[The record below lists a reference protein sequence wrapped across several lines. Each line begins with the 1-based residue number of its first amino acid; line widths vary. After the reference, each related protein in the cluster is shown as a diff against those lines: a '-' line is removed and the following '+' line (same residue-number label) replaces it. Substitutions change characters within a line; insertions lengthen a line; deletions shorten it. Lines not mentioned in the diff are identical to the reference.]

1 MPACLKE
8 RIPLKEC
15 AHSAQER
22 SSRAAVRHRPGADL
36 MAPPLRMTPQAW
48 ARLQSLPAFFQQSSG
63 GELRTR
69 LFVLLWRRECCE
81 TLPGAP
87 ACLPRLAAEGAP
99 PPTTSENLGFEVQEK
114 QQRCRTSHPLL
125 ILAAPQP
132 HFWRRKVEPH
142 PPQAAR
148 PQL

>member
-81 TLPGAP
+81 TVSRLGNPKRLP
-87 ACLPRLAAEGAP
+87 
-99 PPTTSENLGFEVQEK
+99 
-114 QQRCRTSHPLL
+114 
-125 ILAAPQP
+125 
-132 HFWRRKVEPH
+132 VEPLE
-142 PPQAAR
+142 AR
-148 PQL
+148 LGTRSP